1 MKIIYKNIFP
11 KRRYKDQVIDHYYY
25 LTAGDFLSDDECR
38 KQELIHIRHVLLRRF
53 FYV

>member
-1 MKIIYKNIFP
+1 MKISYKKIFP
-11 KRRYKDQVIDHYYY
+11 KRRYKDQIIDHYYD

-38 KQELIHIRHVLLRRF
+38 EQELIHIRHVLLRRF